1 MDPRSSNLLKGDC
14 KGSTISHVT
23 MIMDLSSEIMLDILS
38 RLPIKSI
45 FCCKTICKLWY
56 NLLTSD
62 SLFSNMYHKR
72 SSSNFPCLLLSIGYP
87 VQFLV
92 ELKPDDPYPLKSTT
106 ALSPKFH
113 LPLPDMIN
121 WFINPLL
128 GEYFKVKLP
137 KREKRIC
144 VAYAFCFSEVS
155 RQYKVLRSVVS
166 NFDRH
171 PQVSELEVYTLGVD
185 KKWRYVGEA
194 PQPLSI
200 TFSKANVNGVVHW
213 MNSGKNDSIYSFNSW
228 TEEVKSLLAP
238 RGLKTPSYKLVLV
251 ELGNCL
257 CLCNPNDSEYVD
269 IWWMKEYGIAESWTK
284 THILKDTIQPNT
296 RWDRFIPISTWKDGE
311 ILMQRYSGTQVVSYS
326 PKEKKFTKVK
336 VYPGHAA
343 ASYIPSFYSLKTV
356 IGESSQ
362 VSYNFGG
369 SIPPGMDNYNFELL
383 IIWKDG
389 KILIQSHTKLASYNP
404 EKEEAQGVTTMDAQ
418 SSKLFN
424 GDCEGGRI
432 SHVTRIM
439 DLQIVI
445 MVNILSRL
453 PIKSIFRC
461 KVVCELWYH
470 LLTSDPLFG
479 KMHYK
484 RSSYF
489 PSIFLSINDSVRLL
503 VELKDDVTHP

>member
-1 MDPRSSNLLKGDC
+1 
-14 KGSTISHVT
+14 
-23 MIMDLSSEIMLDILS
+23 
-38 RLPIKSI
+38 
-45 FCCKTICKLWY
+45 
-56 NLLTSD
+56 
-62 SLFSNMYHKR
+62 MYHKR

-92 ELKPDDPYPLKSTT
+92 ELKPDDPYPLKSTI

-113 LPLPDMIN
+113 LPLPDMRLIGSCN
-121 WFINPLL
+121 GFVCLLKGCIYDLDHSVYISNPLL

-137 KREKRIC
+137 KRKKRIC

-238 RGLKTPSYKLVLV
+238 HGLNTPSYKLVLV

-284 THILKDTIQPNT
+284 TRILKDTIQPNT

-311 ILMQRYSGTQVVSYS
+311 ILMQRYSGTQVVSYN

-336 VYPGHAA
+336 VYPGHVA

-356 IGESSQ
+356 IGESLQ
-362 VSYNFGG
+362 VSYAY
-369 SIPPGMDNYNFELL
+369 P
-383 IIWKDG
+383 
-389 KILIQSHTKLASYNP
+389 KIK
-404 EKEEAQGVTTMDAQ
+404 
-418 SSKLFN
+418 
-424 GDCEGGRI
+424 
-432 SHVTRIM
+432 
-439 DLQIVI
+439 IV
-445 MVNILSRL
+445 
-453 PIKSIFRC
+453 
-461 KVVCELWYH
+461 
-470 LLTSDPLFG
+470 
-479 KMHYK
+479 
-484 RSSYF
+484 
-489 PSIFLSINDSVRLL
+489 
-503 VELKDDVTHP
+503 